1 MESSQRFLRAIGAVL
16 FLAVC
21 AYLGAAI
28 GRVLPGGS
36 ELAEVCLA
44 RVGGSYTLQ
53 GIAIRSETPLCLNRA
68 EIMHEDGSRLK
79 AGTVLAQNGTE
90 LLQSPCAGVFFEELD
105 GYEYLCPEDLRD
117 LTVSAFSGILRC
129 NPKVPKDAVGKL
141 VTDHCWYFAALC
153 PASAELTVGE
163 RCSLLFE
170 GGPFSVPARL
180 EQISTP
186 EGDEAALVFR
196 LRAGDSWHLSL
207 RFCSAQLHRDETVG
221 LKLPCRALFTDGEG
235 NKFVNI
241 LSEGQS
247 VPRQVDIIY
256 EDPDGQWCLAA
267 ASEGENALAPGDR
280 VICSAGGYDYG

>member
-36 ELAEVCLA
+36 ELTEVCLA

-90 LLQSPCAGVFFEELD
+90 LLQSPCAGVFFEALD

-117 LTVSAFSGILRC
+117 LTVSAFSGI
-129 NPKVPKDAVGKL
+129 NEIV
-141 VTDHCWYFAALC
+141 YY
-153 PASAELTVGE
+153 
-163 RCSLLFE
+163 
-170 GGPFSVPARL
+170 
-180 EQISTP
+180 
-186 EGDEAALVFR
+186 VF
-196 LRAGDSWHLSL
+196 LM
-207 RFCSAQLHRDETVG
+207 
-221 LKLPCRALFTDGEG
+221 
-235 NKFVNI
+235 
-241 LSEGQS
+241 
-247 VPRQVDIIY
+247 
-256 EDPDGQWCLAA
+256 
-267 ASEGENALAPGDR
+267 
-280 VICSAGGYDYG
+280 